1 VKRFQASDDVEKS
14 NKDGFDDP
22 SLSEQSPV
30 VLICCS
36 IPRYITEERGAARSA
51 LQLIIVHFCVLGR
64 EKMEWVSLA
73 DSSVLAQVEASFRCL
88 QHQHNR
94 AFSVSLASHATGTT
108 GLPCASSSIVSN
120 EKILVVGFRVP
131 ISPLVAVVDQYH
143 AQAEAA
149 IDASLVICVVFYGS
163 SAGAL
168 LVAVTLDLGQLFPR
182 CHRSYCSK
190 CCPGIREGSGHRS
203 FHGLDGCTGLAS
215 MPSSVF
221 APGAVLYD
229 PRLLLSDSPAKCSFR
244 DTRKRILLHSVE
256 DGWEAMQFMM
266 NQVPKG
272 KPRLARVPRDLPSV
286 LRDIRP

>member
-1 VKRFQASDDVEKS
+1 
-14 NKDGFDDP
+14 
-22 SLSEQSPV
+22 
-30 VLICCS
+30 
-36 IPRYITEERGAARSA
+36 
-51 LQLIIVHFCVLGR
+51 
-64 EKMEWVSLA
+64 
-73 DSSVLAQVEASFRCL
+73 
-88 QHQHNR
+88 
-94 AFSVSLASHATGTT
+94 VSLASPATGTT

-244 DTRKRILLHSVE
+244 DTRKRVLLHSVE

-272 KPRLARVPRDLPSV
+272 KPRLARTSGFAERSTRHSSVAVERSLLESFAALIHAQGQVRAQEPLPKKPKTRK
-286 LRDIRP
+286 LL